1 MELLGTKYSL
11 QRTDVPA
18 LLKMVGY
25 DDNLAF
31 VEHLILGDWTPEP
44 PQCLRRFSTEII
56 ESVDA
61 AGGGGAG
68 GLSERCLENSPCF
81 GMCLFHCFQV
91 QLDREGSSQ
100 RPPLQSIE

>member
-68 GLSERCLENSPCF
+68 RLSERYACMFRTS
-81 GMCLFHCFQV
+81 HA
-91 QLDREGSSQ
+91 S
-100 RPPLQSIE
+100 

>member
-11 QRTDVPA
+11 QRTDVPV

-31 VEHLILGDWTPEP
+31 VEHLVLGDWTPEP
-44 PQCLRRFSTEII
+44 PQCLRRFSAEII

-68 GLSERCLENSPCF
+68 GLSERC
-81 GMCLFHCFQV
+81 V
-91 QLDREGSSQ
+91 
-100 RPPLQSIE
+100 